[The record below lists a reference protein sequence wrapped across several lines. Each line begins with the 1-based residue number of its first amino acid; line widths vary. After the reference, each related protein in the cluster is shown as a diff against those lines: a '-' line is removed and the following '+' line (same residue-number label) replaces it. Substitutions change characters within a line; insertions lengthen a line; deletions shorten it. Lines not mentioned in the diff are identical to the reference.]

1 MEVSKVLSLE
11 KLCNYAFLQSD
22 KLNELGL
29 HEQSSSLDF
38 AHLTST
44 MAFFCWQ
51 APRRSSHSF

>member
-1 MEVSKVLSLE
+1 MLSLE